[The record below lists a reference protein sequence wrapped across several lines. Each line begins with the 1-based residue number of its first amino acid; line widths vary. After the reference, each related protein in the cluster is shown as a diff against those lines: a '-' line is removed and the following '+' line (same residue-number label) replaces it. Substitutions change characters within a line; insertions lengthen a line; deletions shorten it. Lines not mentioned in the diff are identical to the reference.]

1 MKLLLDFLPILLFFI
16 TFNQA
21 ERHADA
27 AAQFATTW
35 LGPLVQGGVV
45 GPKEAPVLLATV
57 VVIVA
62 TLTQVLILKLRG
74 RRIDAMLWISLG
86 LVTVMGGATIWFHDE
101 SFIKWKPTLLYWV
114 MGGAL
119 LLGPVLAGR
128 NLLKLL
134 LGDKLELP
142 EPVWSRLNLAWV
154 TFFASMGALNLWVAF
169 SFPTSVWVNF
179 KLFGGLGLMVL
190 FTLGQG
196 IYLSRHLKEPQ

>member
-27 AAQFATTW
+27 AAQLATTW

-119 LLGPVLAGR
+119 LLGPILTGR
-128 NLLKLL
+128 NLLKML

-142 EPVWSRLNLAWV
+142 EAIWSRLNLAWV
-154 TFFASMGALNLWVAF
+154 TFFAGMGALNLWVAF

-196 IYLSRHLKEPQ
+196 VYLSRHLKEPQ